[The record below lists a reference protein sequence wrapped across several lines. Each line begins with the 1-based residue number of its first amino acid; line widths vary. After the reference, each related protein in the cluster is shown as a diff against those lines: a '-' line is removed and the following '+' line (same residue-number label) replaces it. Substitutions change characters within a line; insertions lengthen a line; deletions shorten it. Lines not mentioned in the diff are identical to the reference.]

1 MQKGLNKITSTE
13 AVTFHKSDLDSKI
26 IQEKKSDRVNN
37 VHQFS
42 SIKYPP

>member
-13 AVTFHKSDLDSKI
+13 AVTHKSDLDSKI

-37 VHQFS
+37 VYQFS